1 VSFARGLIV
10 PLFLVLSA
18 LANGPAL
25 GDELATRLK
34 QQVNEVL
41 AGQRPLAEVTLDL
54 VGGRPDR
61 RSLTIY
67 GSGVGI
73 WNREKQ
79 FTLTPDEH
87 KELLKRL
94 VSSGLF
100 EMPERP
106 KPARNVEMN
115 PPVVIRAVGVRVGDL
130 ERVVSQ
136 NDRVW
141 TLPELET
148 LVADL
153 FKLCEK
159 AASTGTGASTLEDGL
174 EKVAKGKLAPETLLV
189 VLNIPPVAASATAPA
204 ANGVLAVLDGGALKW
219 TEQAPGKAAVAV
231 PAPISAE
238 RLRSLAALLAE
249 SDFEKLPP
257 NLYRER
263 YVDLRTNVLSRVHSI
278 QARKFA
284 GLDHSKS
291 SAQQKVLEKIIEAIL
306 ALGPQGQGGP
316 PAVSAA
322 GKPEGALP

>member
-1 VSFARGLIV
+1 MPIL
-10 PLFLVLSA
+10 LVLFS
-18 LANGPAL
+18 LADGAAL

-34 QQVNEVL
+34 LQVNEVL
-41 AGQRPLAEVTLDL
+41 AGQRPLAEVTLDV

-61 RSLTIY
+61 RSLTVY

-79 FTLTPDEH
+79 FALTPDEH
-87 KELLKRL
+87 KELLKSL
-94 VSSGLF
+94 VASGLF

-106 KPARNVEMN
+106 KPARSVEMN
-115 PPVVIRAVGVRVGDL
+115 PPVVVRAVGVKVGDL

-141 TLPELET
+141 ALPALET

-153 FKLCEK
+153 FKLCGK
-159 AASTGTGASTLEDGL
+159 AASTGTGASTLADGL

-189 VLNIPPVAASATAPA
+189 VLNIPPVAASASAPA

-219 TEQAPGKAAVAV
+219 TDQAPGKPAEAV
-231 PAPISAE
+231 PTPISAE

-249 SDFEKLPP
+249 AGFDKLPP

-263 YVDLRTNVLSRVHSI
+263 YVDLRANVLNRVHSI

-284 GLDHSKS
+284 GLDSSKS
-291 SAQQKVLEKIIEAIL
+291 LPQQKALEKIIEAVL
-306 ALGPQGQGGP
+306 ALGPQGQGRP
-316 PAVSAA
+316 PGVPAA